1 MTLTVGKYTF
11 TAWLRRGIGG
21 SISEPD
27 TFGASGGAVKERASI
42 PVDVTVN
49 ANAVHKDFTLLGP
62 GDVVG
67 INPNIVVRTEPRDWV
82 TDFEPSY
89 LAFIEIYDEDFLWR
103 YTPARAVGDKLRPW
117 LALAIL
123 EEDATDRPGEFTR
136 NDASV
141 PLPTISVHSA
151 ASLPSISQSWAW
163 AHVHT
168 NESFA
173 TATDFEQ
180 FLESLNTPDNPNA
193 DRIVCRLMSPR
204 HLKANTAYGAFVI
217 PAFETG
223 RLAGLGQDP
232 KDVNAQ
238 QASWTDAPGPIDFPV
253 YYQWRFRT
261 GENEDFESMVKRLQ
275 PIPADSR
282 LGIRGMDGEKPGWGL
297 TVGTDIGQIV
307 PTDEKQTVLG
317 LEGALRAPTT
327 VSSPTTVDSSRPFL
341 QQLASVL
348 NLPAQLQNAPATA
361 NLPVVAPPI
370 YGEYHA
376 MQHTVDVTQ
385 TGWVNALNRDPRSR
399 VPAGFGV
406 SAVQQ
411 NQESYVA
418 RAWAQV
424 QQVLD
429 TNRVIRLASYAMRAT
444 QVVYANFAV
453 RLPPERAVAF
463 FSPVL
468 RKVRGSPTTL
478 QHVIGESTLP
488 PGAVGGAMRRLVR
501 ARGAVAKRIASAD
514 ASFTHGALITGLA
527 SGKLTAAPPHE
538 PSSDLITDV
547 IVAGK
552 VPVEVSPPWMTWIVS
567 HGLMALVAAL
577 VLLAVVAL
585 ATGAWVICIVLAA
598 MAIGAY
604 VTLRARAEAQLS
616 ADAAANAPTKIVEP
630 STVVSAIVAAPAR
643 PDFRFVESDPVV
655 TPTARAGTQMTTSI
669 EKTSAS
675 AYAVQ
680 FTEVALTTKGSAGAD
695 TLEAKHFRAAASA
708 LENRLTIA
716 VAERVRAPFDLS
728 NALTKLTAAVD
739 PLKAFPRRVAS
750 GVRFT
755 FDPTWLLEA
764 EHLVPAMAYPDFDD
778 PMYEKLRDISSELL
792 LPNLELLPPNSITLL
807 LTNAP
812 FIEAYL
818 TGLNYEFGKELLW
831 REYPT
836 DRRGSYFRQFWDV
849 RGILAEPT
857 GESPESISARSK
869 DITPLDQW
877 TSSSLLGSHRN
888 PLRPPGEQLVL
899 TIRGDLLK
907 KYPNTIIYAQKAHIA
922 RDGSGNPLPH
932 DDPVIATVASDAD
945 VANEIKFPVFKA
957 SVEPDIRFYG
967 FDLSVEQAR
976 GAEAPQAETDDWG
989 YYFIIQQLP
998 GEPRFGMDVSFEPDD
1013 PNAITWNDLAWTSF
1027 PDTEVFI
1034 DTTVQP
1040 TGIVPTGPGESLA
1053 EWGTDA
1059 AHMATIL
1066 LQAPVMIAVRARDM
1080 LAGLA

>member
-11 TAWLRRGIGG
+11 TAWLRKGIGG

-27 TFGASGGAVKERASI
+27 TLGADGGAVKERASI

-49 ANAVHKDFTLLGP
+49 ASPVHKDFTLLGP
-62 GDVVG
+62 GDVLG

-82 TDFEPSY
+82 TDFEPNY

-123 EEDATDRPGEFTR
+123 EEDAPDHPGEFTR

-141 PLPTISVHSA
+141 PLPTISVHSS
-151 ASLPSISQSWAW
+151 ASLPRMSQSWAW

-173 TATDFEQ
+173 NATDFEQ

-193 DRIVCRLMSPR
+193 DRIVCRLISPR
-204 HLKANTAYGAFVI
+204 HLQANTAYGAFVI
-217 PAFETG
+217 PSFETG

-232 KDVNAQ
+232 KDVDAQ
-238 QASWTDAPGPIDFPV
+238 QAAWTAVPGPVDFPV

-275 PIPADSR
+275 PIAADPR
-282 LGIRGMDGEKPGWGL
+282 LGIRGMDGEQPGWGL
-297 TVGTDIGQIV
+297 TVGTNIGQIL
-307 PTDEKQTVLG
+307 PTDEKQTVIG

-327 VSSPTTVDSSRPFL
+327 VSSPVTVDSSRPFF

-348 NLPAQLQNAPATA
+348 NLPAQMQSAPATA
-361 NLPVVAPPI
+361 NLPVVVPPI

-424 QQVLD
+424 QQVLNA
-429 TNRVIRLASYAMRAT
+429 NRVIRLASYAMRAS
-444 QVVYANFAV
+444 QAVYANFAV
-453 RLPPERAVAF
+453 RLPAERAVAF

-478 QHVIGESTLP
+478 HHLMGESTLP
-488 PGAVGGAMRRLVR
+488 AGAVGGAMRRLAR
-501 ARGAVAKRIASAD
+501 ARGAVARRVASAD
-514 ASFTHGALITGLA
+514 PAFTHGALVAGLA
-527 SGKLTAAPPHE
+527 NGNLTAAPPRK
-538 PSSDLITDV
+538 PGGDLITDA
-547 IVAGK
+547 IVADK
-552 VPVEVSPPWMTWIVS
+552 VPTTVSPAWIIWIAS
-567 HGLMALVAAL
+567 QGLRALVVLL
-577 VLLAVVAL
+577 VLLAVAAL
-585 ATGAWVICIVLAA
+585 ATGVWLLFIVLGALS
-598 MAIGAY
+598 IGAY
-604 VTLRARAEAQLS
+604 VALHARAVAQLS
-616 ADAAANAPTKIVEP
+616 EDAAANAPSTIVEP
-630 STVVSAIVAAPAR
+630 GTVASSVRAAPAR
-643 PDFRFVESDPVV
+643 PDFRFVETDPVV
-655 TPTARAGTQMTTSI
+655 SPAARAGTQMTTTI

-675 AYAVQ
+675 ANAVQ
-680 FTEVALTTKGSAGAD
+680 FTEVALTTKIAAGAD
-695 TLEAKHFRAAASA
+695 TLEAKNFRRAAAA
-708 LENRLTIA
+708 LEQRLSIA
-716 VAERVRAPFDLS
+716 VAVKVRAPFDLS
-728 NALTKLTAAVD
+728 NALVKLTAAVD

-755 FDPTWLLEA
+755 FDPAWLLEA

-807 LTNAP
+807 MTNAP

-849 RGILAEPT
+849 RGILAEST
-857 GESPESISARSK
+857 GESAESISERSK
-869 DITPLDQW
+869 DVTALDTW
-877 TSSSLLGSHRN
+877 TSSSMLGSHRN

-907 KYPNTIIYAQKAHIA
+907 KYPNTLIYAQKAHIA
-922 RDGSGNPLPH
+922 RDGSGNPMPNA
-932 DDPVIATVASDAD
+932 DPVIATVASDAD
-945 VANEIKFPVFKA
+945 VASEIKFPVFKA
-957 SVEPDIRFYG
+957 SVDPDIRFYG

-976 GAEAPQAETDDWG
+976 GGDAPQLESDDWG

-1013 PNAITWNDLAWTSF
+1013 PDAITWNDLAWTSL
-1027 PDTEVFI
+1027 PSTETFI

-1040 TGIVPTGPGESLA
+1040 TGIVPTGPGESLGQ
-1053 EWGTDA
+1053 WGRDA

>member
-11 TAWLRRGIGG
+11 NAWLRRGIGG
-21 SISEPD
+21 SITESD
-27 TFGASGGAVKERASI
+27 TLGAGGGAVKERASI

-62 GDVVG
+62 GDVLG

-123 EEDATDRPGEFTR
+123 EEDGPDHPGEFTR

-141 PLPTISVHSA
+141 PLPTISVHTT
-151 ASLPSISQSWAW
+151 ASLPSLTQSWAW

-168 NESFA
+168 NDSFA
-173 TATDFEQ
+173 SATDFEQ

-193 DRIVCRLMSPR
+193 DQIICRLTSPR
-204 HLKANTAYGAFVI
+204 HLAANTAYGAFLI

-232 KDVNAQ
+232 SAIDAQ
-238 QASWTDAPGPIDFPV
+238 QSAWTGAAGALELPV

-261 GENEDFESMVKRLQ
+261 GENEDFESMVKRLK
-275 PIPADSR
+275 PIPADAR
-282 LGIRGMDGEKPGWGL
+282 LGVRGMDGEQPGWGL
-297 TVGTDIGQIV
+297 TVGTDIGQIL
-307 PTDEKQTVLG
+307 PIDEKQSVVG

-327 VSSPTTVDSSRPFL
+327 VSSPATVDPTRPFF

-348 NLPAQLQNAPATA
+348 NLPAEMQSAPATA

-385 TGWVNALNRDPRSR
+385 SGWVNALNRDPRSR

-424 QQVLD
+424 QQVLNA
-429 TNRVIRLASYAMRAT
+429 NRVIRLASYAMRAS
-444 QVVYANFAV
+444 QAVYANFAV
-453 RLPPERAVAF
+453 RLPAERAIAF

-478 QHVIGESTLP
+478 HHLLGESTLP
-488 PGAVGGAMRRLVR
+488 FGAVGGAMRRLAR
-501 ARGAVAKRIASAD
+501 ARGPVARRVAAVDGA
-514 ASFTHGALITGLA
+514 FTHGAMITGLA
-527 SGKLTAAPPHE
+527 NGTLTAAPPKV
-538 PSSDLITDV
+538 PGADLITDTT
-547 IVAGK
+547 VAGK
-552 VPVEVSPPWMTWIVS
+552 LPVSTAPGWMTWIGG
-567 HGLMALVAAL
+567 HGLIALSAL
-577 VLLAVVAL
+577 LVVLAL
-585 ATGAWVICIVLAA
+585 FALTTGAWLACIVLAA
-598 MAIGAY
+598 IAIAAY
-604 VTLRARAEAQLS
+604 VALRARAEAEL
-616 ADAAANAPTKIVEP
+616 AANAAANAPSTIVEP
-630 STVVSAIVAAPAR
+630 GAVASAVSAAPAR
-643 PDFRFVESDPVV
+643 PAFRFVESDPVV
-655 TPTARAGTQMTTSI
+655 PAAARAGTQMTTSI
-669 EKTSAS
+669 EKTSTS
-675 AYAVQ
+675 ANAVQ
-680 FTEVALTTKGSAGAD
+680 FSVQTLATAAAAGAD
-695 TLEAKHFRAAASA
+695 TVEARNFRTAAAA
-708 LENRLTIA
+708 LEQRLSIS
-716 VAERVRAPFDLS
+716 VAAKVRTSFDLG
-728 NALTKLTAAVD
+728 NALTKLTAAVN

-755 FDPTWLLEA
+755 FDPSWLLQP

-849 RGILAEPT
+849 RGILADSP
-857 GESPESISARSK
+857 GESADTVSERSK
-869 DITPLDQW
+869 DITPLDTW
-877 TSSSLLGSHRN
+877 TSASLLGSHRN

-907 KYPNTIIYAQKAHIA
+907 KYPNTLIYAQKAHIA
-922 RDGSGNPLPH
+922 LDGVGNPIPGA
-932 DDPVIATVASDAD
+932 DPVIATVASDAD

-957 SVEPDIRFYG
+957 SVDPDIRFYG
-967 FDLSVEQAR
+967 FDLTVDQAR
-976 GAEAPQAETDDWG
+976 GTEAPSAATDDWG

-1027 PDTEVFI
+1027 PDTQTFI
-1034 DTTVQP
+1034 DTSVQP
-1040 TGIVPTGPGESLA
+1040 TGIVPTGPGESLG
-1053 EWGTDA
+1053 EWGSDA

-1080 LAGLA
+1080 LVGLE